1 MHIEIFR
8 YSLLHINCT
17 KIQYLLYSKFSKC
30 PLSAS
35 IHFLTR
41 VTREL
46 VTLRSTAA
54 SLMLLA
60 ALRIRWSSSSL
71 VFTLCGPR
79 RWRKCY
85 ESCCMGLELIQRHN
99 PNRLHMS
106 AVSSCWTAGYGTD
119 TFLLCVMFA
128 RLSELRSVIQ
138 GSIPELILS
147 QNCNT
152 VYVHMGPI
160 CNGCWVWNS
169 WSVVAHFTRD
179 GVNNTRNFHL
189 WDRDN
194 PHGTVES
201 NYQHLFAVNVWFGV
215 IGDKL
220 IGHFTATSGRW
231 YLRQLFANE
240 LPALS
245 QNVPLPA
252 RRQMC

>member
-1 MHIEIFR
+1 MLYGVR
-8 YSLLHINCT
+8 INPT
-17 KIQYLLYSKFSKC
+17 AQSQPATHVRRFKVLNALNT
-30 PLSAS
+30 AR
-35 IHFLTR
+35 IHSF
-41 VTREL
+41 
-46 VTLRSTAA
+46 
-54 SLMLLA
+54 
-60 ALRIRWSSSSL
+60 
-71 VFTLCGPR
+71 
-79 RWRKCY
+79 
-85 ESCCMGLELIQRHN
+85 
-99 PNRLHMS
+99 
-106 AVSSCWTAGYGTD
+106 
-119 TFLLCVMFA
+119 CVMFA